1 MRGSST
7 LLKSPRLYLPPK
19 EIKAFEFPPLLTV
32 SAEELPNNGFG
43 IKNYFIERTKY
54 GHWPVYKKIQNTK
67 ITTEIK
73 RIKGDIDQFKRDLM
87 RAYPELPQ
95 ERVTVNRTA
104 GYVNIKG
111 DWVDDIKSIFSAKIP

>member
-1 MRGSST
+1 MRGSCT
-7 LLKSPRLYLPPK
+7 LLKSPRLHLPPK
-19 EIKAFEFPPLLTV
+19 EIKMFEFPPLLSI

-67 ITTEIK
+67 TTTEIK

-87 RAYPELPQ
+87 RVYPVLSQ
-95 ERVTVNRTA
+95 EKVTINRTA

-111 DWVDDIKSIFSAKIP
+111 DYVDEIKSIFSTEIP